1 MRLRRRRL
9 PEPKKIDLPSP
20 AEVGVT
26 YTVVSTLNPVKF
38 RKKGDALK
46 FKALLKNATTPI
58 PSDIVRREITKEG
71 FEI

>member
-1 MRLRRRRL
+1 MKLRRKQL
-9 PEPKKIDLPSP
+9 KEPKIELPSGG
-20 AEVGVT
+20 EVGVT
-26 YTVVSTLNPVKF
+26 YTVVSTLNPVTF

-58 PSDIVRREITKEG
+58 PSDIVRREITKDG